1 MARLLTRMAR
11 MTRWLAYYTH
21 SVGFRLIRGSWLTHA
36 CCWLVKR
43 QKKRVTYTSIF
54 LTCIPVLRCIVLP
67 CQARLFRVPYFP
79 IRSSRSTAL
88 RYGLPS
94 CNYLAGRGVF
104 GRKREKCF
112 YFYFSR
118 PLPLELYNPRRPP
131 AQYIWKSRWPPLMMR
146 RAVSQVSQA
155 HYRNADVTLACERCS
170 VTYGY
175 LQRLVWD
182 VNGFS

>member
-1 MARLLTRMAR
+1 MLTRMTRLLTRMAR
-11 MTRWLAYYTH
+11 
-21 SVGFRLIRGSWLTHA
+21 LIRGSWFTHA

-54 LTCIPVLRCIVLP
+54 LRLYFDVLFFLAKLDCSESPIFPYDRRDR
-67 CQARLFRVPYFP
+67 RLCV
-79 IRSSRSTAL
+79 
-88 RYGLPS
+88 PS

-112 YFYFSR
+112 HFYFSR

-131 AQYIWKSRWPPLMMR
+131 APSAPYIWKSRWPPLMMR

-155 HYRNADVTLACERCS
+155 HYRNADVTLACERCC